1 MEGENKMRRYIYIG
15 IGGFLGAIL
24 RYVLKNWQVLH
35 LSNKFYLNTVII
47 NIIGCFILAFF
58 LRLAFDI
65 WEIDSDIRL
74 GISTGFI
81 GAFTT
86 FSTLCKEFTVLLFSG
101 DAFFSFFYLLLSI
114 GAGLCAVYLGDA
126 SAKKIIIIKEILGDT
141 SKTS

>member
-1 MEGENKMRRYIYIG
+1 MGKYTCIG

-24 RYVLKNWQVLH
+24 RYVLKNWHVLH
-35 LSNKFYLNTVII
+35 LSNKYYFNTVII

-65 WEIDSDIRL
+65 WDVAPDFRL

-86 FSTLCKEFTVLLFSG
+86 FSTLCREMTGLLFSG
-101 DAFFSFFYLLLSI
+101 DVFFAFLYLLFSI
-114 GAGLCAVYLGDA
+114 GAGLCAVYLGDIL
-126 SAKKIIIIKEILGDT
+126 AKMIMLVKEILGES
-141 SKTS
+141 SKNS